1 MLSSADV
8 DKTEDKTDN
17 AGVVERATEDCVCGA
32 VDAGTVDCSA
42 VDAGIVACGT
52 VDVAA
57 DKDDVDS
64 EEPGATE
71 VDVTLGD

>member
-1 MLSSADV
+1 M
-8 DKTEDKTDN
+8 DKTED
-17 AGVVERATEDCVCGA
+17 AGVVERATEDCDCG
-32 VDAGTVDCSA
+32 A
-42 VDAGIVACGT
+42 VDAGIVACDT

-64 EEPGATE
+64 AEEPGATE

>member
-8 DKTEDKTDN
+8 DKTDDKTDS

-32 VDAGTVDCSA
+32 VDAGV
-42 VDAGIVACGT
+42 VACGT

-71 VDVTLGD
+71 VDATLGD